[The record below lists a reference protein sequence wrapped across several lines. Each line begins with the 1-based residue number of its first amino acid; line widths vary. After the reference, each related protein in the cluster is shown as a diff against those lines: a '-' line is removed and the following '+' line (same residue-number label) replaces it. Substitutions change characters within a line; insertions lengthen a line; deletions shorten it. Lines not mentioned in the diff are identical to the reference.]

1 MASVNIIFTRGR
13 LPGFHGVNPFSCDLF
28 RGVAQ
33 AVFCRPRGRGFR
45 PLLLA
50 LVFLLLGSAVQAQTA
65 TPGSKF
71 LWTQGTDAATAQAY
85 TWKVYNDGA
94 AIGVMLTAVTCVANS
109 PATTATCSV
118 AIPAYTP
125 GPHSV
130 TVSATNAAGEGPKS
144 DALAFTMVALPA
156 KPGTPSIQ

>member
-1 MASVNIIFTRGR
+1 MLLTLG
-13 LPGFHGVNPFSCDLF
+13 L
-28 RGVAQ
+28 
-33 AVFCRPRGRGFR
+33 
-45 PLLLA
+45 LLLA
-50 LVFLLLGSAVQAQTA
+50 AAAQAQTA

-71 LWTQGTDAATAQAY
+71 IWTQSTDAATAQAY
-85 TWKVYNDGA
+85 TWKVYTDGA
-94 AIGVMLTAVTCVANS
+94 AIGVTLTAVTCVANS

-118 AIPAYTP
+118 AIPAFTP
-125 GPHSV
+125 GPHSI